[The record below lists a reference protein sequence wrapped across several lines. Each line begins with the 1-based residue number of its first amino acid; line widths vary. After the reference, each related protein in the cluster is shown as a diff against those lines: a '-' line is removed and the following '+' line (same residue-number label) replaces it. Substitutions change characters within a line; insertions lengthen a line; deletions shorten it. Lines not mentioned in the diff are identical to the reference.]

1 MSRRLHPGWLVAL
14 FAALVW
20 ASTWMPWLATTVN
33 GGGWASAIGGT
44 HGSLELPRGFGAGQ
58 LIVLL
63 ASSLVV
69 AGAVAGRGLSL
80 RIASVAALLISLL
93 IATLTVWYYKLN
105 VKPPVSAEYG
115 LYVGSVAA
123 ACAVICSVWALVAA
137 LAGRRTGR

>member
-14 FAALVW
+14 FAVLVW
-20 ASTWMPWLATTVN
+20 ASTWMPWLATSVN

-80 RIASVAALLISLL
+80 RIASVAALLISVL
-93 IATLTVWYYKLN
+93 IATLTAWYYKLN

-123 ACAVICSVWALVAA
+123 VCAVICSVWALAAA
-137 LAGRRTGR
+137 LAGRGSRR